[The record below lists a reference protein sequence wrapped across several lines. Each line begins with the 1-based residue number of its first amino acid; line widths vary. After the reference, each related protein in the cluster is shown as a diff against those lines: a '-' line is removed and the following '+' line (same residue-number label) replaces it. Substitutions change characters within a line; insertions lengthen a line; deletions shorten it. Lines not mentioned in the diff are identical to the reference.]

1 MGSLVERG
9 REVERLTRLATA
21 ARAGEARVVLIEGAP
36 GVGKTRLLNALREQ
50 AAADGMRVLSAR
62 CSELE
67 RLFSFGVVRQWFEG
81 ALAAPG
87 LRAQALS
94 GAAAP
99 AETLFGGAPDS
110 AAADVSFTTLHAL
123 YWLLLNL
130 AEERPLLLAIDDL
143 QWCDRAS
150 LRFLAY
156 LAARLDG
163 QPVLLA
169 ATLRS
174 GEAGSDP
181 VLLGEISAAPAAEA
195 IRPAPL
201 SAAAVAAVVRERLGA
216 DADAPFCVAC
226 HRATGGNPLLLGQLL
241 SALAAEG
248 LAPRAAEA
256 ARVSEIG
263 SQAIARTVQ
272 GRLARLPDDAAAVAR
287 AVAILGDGA
296 ELATIVAF
304 SGRSE
309 QAVAEA
315 AGTLAKAEILTDRLP
330 LAFVHP
336 LVRDAVHQQLSL
348 SERGLEHARA
358 AAVMAD
364 QGASAEQVAAQ
375 LLMTARRGEEW
386 VVERLRAA
394 AAAAV
399 AEGSADAAVSY
410 LRRAL
415 EEPPLAAER
424 PQLLLELGM
433 AEALTSGPEAVA
445 HLREALAG
453 LDDEAVHAAA
463 APVLAQSLIFT
474 GAPREAAAYAREA
487 AAAQRGDVR
496 EVIEAIELGTTMF
509 GVAEPEMV
517 ARLRSYRSRTF
528 GPGPGAKMLAAL
540 TAWEWAL
547 TGGGA
552 EECVALAREALA
564 DDTIVAADNGFL
576 TVPAIGILFMADRD
590 EALGHWE
597 RLLADSHR
605 AGSLFAISCV
615 HLWSGITQLRRGEL
629 VEAEELVAIGRGELQ
644 LWGELPV
651 DGAYFSSQIGL
662 ARLERGDVTGARA
675 ELGPRPDRRYD
686 AYDAG
691 HLWLRTDVEVL
702 LAEGR
707 FAEALERSREY
718 GEAVG
723 RYVNPAWVPWRSLQA
738 LALDRLG
745 HADEA
750 LALAREELTHARAWG
765 AAGTVGRSLRIVGHL
780 QRGDGQETLEEAVT
794 LLEGS
799 PARLELAKALL
810 ALGSLHR
817 RERRPSDA
825 REPLRRALELAER
838 CGAAGVAAEARTEL
852 HAAGS
857 RPRTAARGG
866 PEALTAS
873 ERRVAELAADGL
885 TNRDIAQQLFVTPKT
900 VEVHLSAAYRKLGIG
915 SRRELAGV
923 LAPAA

>member
-1 MGSLVERG
+1 M
-9 REVERLTRLATA
+9 
-21 ARAGEARVVLIEGAP
+21 
-36 GVGKTRLLNALREQ
+36 
-50 AAADGMRVLSAR
+50 
-62 CSELE
+62 
-67 RLFSFGVVRQWFEG
+67 
-81 ALAAPG
+81 
-87 LRAQALS
+87 
-94 GAAAP
+94 
-99 AETLFGGAPDS
+99 
-110 AAADVSFTTLHAL
+110 
-123 YWLLLNL
+123 
-130 AEERPLLLAIDDL
+130 
-143 QWCDRAS
+143 
-150 LRFLAY
+150 
-156 LAARLDG
+156 
-163 QPVLLA
+163 
-169 ATLRS
+169 
-174 GEAGSDP
+174 
-181 VLLGEISAAPAAEA
+181 
-195 IRPAPL
+195 
-201 SAAAVAAVVRERLGA
+201 
-216 DADAPFCVAC
+216 
-226 HRATGGNPLLLGQLL
+226 
-241 SALAAEG
+241 
-248 LAPRAAEA
+248 
-256 ARVSEIG
+256 
-263 SQAIARTVQ
+263 
-272 GRLARLPDDAAAVAR
+272 
-287 AVAILGDGA
+287 
-296 ELATIVAF
+296 
-304 SGRSE
+304 
-309 QAVAEA
+309 
-315 AGTLAKAEILTDRLP
+315 
-330 LAFVHP
+330 
-336 LVRDAVHQQLSL
+336 RDAVHQQLSL

>member
-1 MGSLVERG
+1 MGTSLVERG
-9 REVERLTRLATA
+9 SEVERLTRLATA

-50 AAADGMRVLSAR
+50 AAADGMHVLSAR

-67 RLFSFGVVRQWFEG
+67 RLFSFGAVRQWFES
-81 ALAAPG
+81 ALAGPG
-87 LRAQALS
+87 LRAQALA

-99 AETLFGGAPDS
+99 AEALFGGAPD
-110 AAADVSFTTLHAL
+110 ATAADVSFTTLHAL
-123 YWLLLNL
+123 YWLVLNL
-130 AEERPLLLAIDDL
+130 AEERPLLLAVDDL

-174 GEAGSDP
+174 GEDGSDP
-181 VLLGEISAAPAAEA
+181 VLLGEISAAPVAEA

-201 SAAAVAAVVRERLGA
+201 SAAAVGEVVRERLGA
-216 DADAPFCVAC
+216 DADDAFSAAC

-248 LAPRAAEA
+248 LAPRAREA
-256 ARVSEIG
+256 ARVGEIG

-272 GRLARLPDDAAAVAR
+272 ARLARLPGDAAAVAR
-287 AVAILGDGA
+287 AVAVLGDGA
-296 ELATIVAF
+296 ELATITAF
-304 SGRSE
+304 SGLSE

-348 SERGLEHARA
+348 TERGLEHARA
-358 AAVMAD
+358 AAVMVE
-364 QGASAEQVAAQ
+364 QGASDEQIAAQ
-375 LLMTARRGEEW
+375 LLMTAPRGEAW

-399 AEGSADAAVSY
+399 AEGSADGAVSY

-415 EEPPLAAER
+415 EEPPPTAER

-433 AEALTSGPEAVA
+433 AEALTSGPEAVV
-445 HLREALAG
+445 HLREALAA
-453 LDDEAVHAAA
+453 LDDDAVHAAA

-474 GAPREAAAYAREA
+474 GTPREAAEYAREA
-487 AAAQRGDVR
+487 AARQQGDAR

-517 ARLRSYRSRTF
+517 ERLRSYRGRAF

-552 EECVALAREALA
+552 DECVALAREALA

-590 EALGHWE
+590 EALQHWE

-629 VEAEELVAIGRGELQ
+629 AEAEELVAIGRGELQ
-644 LWGELPV
+644 LWGTLPV
-651 DGAYFSSQIGL
+651 DGAYFSSQIAL
-662 ARLERGDVTGARA
+662 ARLEQGDVEGARR

-686 AYDAG
+686 RYDAG
-691 HLWLRTDVEVL
+691 HLWLRADTELL

-707 FAEALERSREY
+707 VDEALERSREY

-723 RYVNPAWVPWRSLQA
+723 RYVNPAWVPWRSLRA
-738 LALDRLG
+738 LALDRRG
-745 HADEA
+745 DRAGAVA
-750 LALAREELTHARAWG
+750 LAEEELVHARAWG
-765 AAGTVGRSLRIVGHL
+765 APGTVGRTLRIVGEL
-780 QRGDGQETLEEAVT
+780 RRSGETLEEAVA
-794 LLEGS
+794 LLERS

-810 ALGSLHR
+810 ALGALHR
-817 RERRPSDA
+817 RERRPADA

-838 CGAAGVAAEARTEL
+838 CEAAGLAAEARTEL
-852 HAAGS
+852 QAAGS
-857 RPRTAARGG
+857 RPRVAARGG

-885 TNRDIAQQLFVTPKT
+885 TNRDIAQRLFVTPKT

-915 SRRELAGV
+915 SRRELAGALGAV
-923 LAPAA
+923 A